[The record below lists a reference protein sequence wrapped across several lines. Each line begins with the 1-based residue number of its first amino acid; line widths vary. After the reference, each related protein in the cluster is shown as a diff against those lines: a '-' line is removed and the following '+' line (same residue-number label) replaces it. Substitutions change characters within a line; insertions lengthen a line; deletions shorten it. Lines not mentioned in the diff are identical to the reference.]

1 MENEL
6 QAINLLDLFIQGGWY
21 IMVPLTLLLA
31 AAIFIT
37 IERLLNIQSALKDSA
52 VFMEKI
58 EALLKDNDLVSAKK
72 LCKKYD
78 TPYSRMLE
86 KGLNKI
92 HLPLKDI
99 TLTVENA
106 GKLEIYDLE
115 DRLSMLATIS
125 GVAPMIGFLGT
136 TIGMIVTFH
145 QMSLGG
151 VEIKSLSGGIM
162 QAMVTTVG
170 GLIVGIYAYLVY
182 NMLVTKITKV
192 VYYLEDISL
201 RFTEA
206 LEDSIKK

>member
-31 AAIFIT
+31 LAIFIT
-37 IERLLNIQSALKDSA
+37 IERLLNIRTALKGSD
-52 VFMEKI
+52 VFMQKI
-58 EALLKDNDLVSAKK
+58 EALLKVNDVESAKK
-72 LCKKYD
+72 LCEKYD

-86 KGLNKI
+86 KGLDKI
-92 HLPLKDI
+92 KFPLKDI

-115 DRLSMLATIS
+115 DRLAMLATIS

-192 VYYLEDISL
+192 VYYLENISL